1 MLNNLISDSLSRIR
15 NGYMSKKRS
24 VELLYSK
31 YVKSVL
37 VVLQKEGYVGEHS
50 MVEKPTAKKRG
61 VAKYI
66 NLNLTYFSGVPSTK
80 QIATVSK
87 PGCKR
92 YIQAKDLLN
101 FYNKFG
107 KSGLGTVLLSTSVGI
122 LAGHEAVERN
132 LGGEIICIV
141 F

>member
-37 VVLQKEGYVGEHS
+37 VVLQKEGYVGEHT
-50 MVEKPTAKKRG
+50 MVEKPTAGKKG
-61 VAKYI
+61 VCKYI
-66 NLNLTYFSGVPSTK
+66 SLNLTYYGGSTSIK
-80 QIATVSK
+80 EISSVST
-87 PGCKR
+87 PGCRR

-101 FYNKFG
+101 FHNKFG
-107 KSGLGTVLLSTSVGI
+107 RSGLGTVLLSTSSGI
-122 LAGHEAVERN
+122 LTGHQAVEKN